1 MNFTRRDF
9 SRVALAAIPAALLAK
24 PNSRFGGVQIGINVP
39 YSFRGMPATADDILR
54 NVLQLELSSVE
65 LRSQPVEN
73 FLGGPIAAQPQPNA
87 RSGGGRGRGAAA
99 PGPEDEA
106 ARTSAVEE
114 LRRWR
119 LSLPDERFGVFRRKY
134 EDAGVSIEIL
144 KLDDFTD
151 RAATISDEEIDYF
164 FRMAKGLGARA
175 ISCEPAVSETKR
187 LGAFAEKHRVRIG
200 YHGHLSKD
208 PDQFAFPPAWERAY
222 AYSKNNSINLDI
234 GHYTA
239 AGGDAMSFIRQYH
252 DRITH
257 IHLKDRKANEG
268 PNVPWGQGDTP
279 VREVLQY
286 MKKERSLFQATIEFE
301 YTPAEG
307 SNVMTEIAKCV
318 QFCKA
323 ALA

>member
-9 SRVALAAIPAALLAK
+9 SKIGLAAWPAAMLAK

-87 RSGGGRGRGAAA
+87 RSGGGRSRGAA
-99 PGPEDEA
+99 PGPKDET
-106 ARTSAVEE
+106 ARTSAAEA

-119 LSLPDERFGVFRRKY
+119 LSLPDEKFDVFRRKY
-134 EDAGVSIEIL
+134 EDAGVSIDIL
-144 KLDDFTD
+144 KLDDFTG

-164 FRMAKGLGARA
+164 FRMARGLGARA

-187 LGAFAEKHRVRIG
+187 LGPFAEKHQVRIG

-208 PDQFAFPPAWERAY
+208 PDQFAFPPAWERAH
-222 AYSKNNSINLDI
+222 AYSKYNCINLDI

-286 MKKERSLFQATIEFE
+286 MKKERSPFQATIEFE

-323 ALA
+323 ALV